1 MVLGKLLGILLTIV
15 GLYFV
20 IALPGISQ
28 ISHMPEKMARS
39 VVLIGLI
46 LTGIGIFLIVK
57 S

>member
-1 MVLGKLLGILLTIV
+1 MVFMKLLGILLALV

-28 ISHMPEKMARS
+28 ISHMPEKMGRS
-39 VVLIGLI
+39 VILIGII
-46 LTGIGIFLIVK
+46 LTAVGIFIAVK